1 MSSKVKFGARCLV
14 VLALFVSMLLME
26 LQQQKTIAQFEQRNQ
41 QLEVTLQQQREQ
53 LVKVSQ
59 LAEGQTR
66 ELWSELDKR
75 QIDLAEVSRLLGE
88 SRPLAPRRPLLAA
101 RSGHRVRPHMLEQD
115 FFQLRSLL
123 EAQNAQLGRLSSA
136 AQELLWRSIPNG
148 NPCAGEMTSG
158 FGCRVHP
165 IYGIGKF
172 HQGCDFTA
180 PYSTK
185 ILATADGTVLRSDW
199 LGGYGQ
205 VVELAHP
212 SGLCTLYAHCEVLK
226 VHKGDRVTKGQWIA
240 SVGQTGL
247 ASGPHCHYE
256 VHRKGRQID
265 PTPFLASLAHPKV

>member
-1 MSSKVKFGARCLV
+1 MCSKVKFAARCLV
-14 VLALFVSMLLME
+14 LLALFSSLLLIE

-41 QLEVTLQQQREQ
+41 QLELTLHQQRQQ
-53 LVKVSQ
+53 LVEVSQ
-59 LAEGQTR
+59 LAESQTR
-66 ELWSELDKR
+66 ELWNELDKR
-75 QIDLAEVSRLLGE
+75 QLDLAEVGRLLGE

-101 RSGHRVRPHMLEQD
+101 RSGHRVRSHLLEQD
-115 FFQLRSLL
+115 FFQLRNLL
-123 EAQNAQLGRLSSA
+123 EAQNSQLGRLSSA
-136 AQELLWRSIPNG
+136 AQELLRRSIPNG
-148 NPCAGEMTSG
+148 SPCAGEMTSG

-185 ILATADGTVLRSDW
+185 IFATADGTVLRSDW

-205 VVELAHP
+205 VVELQHP

-226 VHKGDRVTKGQWIA
+226 VKKGERVSKGQWIA
-240 SVGQTGL
+240 TVGQTGL

-256 VHRKGRQID
+256 VHRQGKQID
-265 PTPFLASLAHPKV
+265 PTPFLASLARPKV